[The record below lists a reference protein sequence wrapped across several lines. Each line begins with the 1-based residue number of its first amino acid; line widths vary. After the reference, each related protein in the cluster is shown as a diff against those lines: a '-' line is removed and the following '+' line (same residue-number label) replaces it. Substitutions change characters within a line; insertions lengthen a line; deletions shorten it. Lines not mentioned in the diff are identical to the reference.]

1 MKPEESQVQDVKEE
15 QAEQQGEKD
24 VAVDNVPYGRF
35 KEVIKEK
42 NSMKAE
48 LETLK
53 TQVFKEAEERKLKE
67 MEAKGEY
74 ESALEMVRQESLKK
88 DDVIAK
94 QNEELS
100 GFRTQYDT
108 ERDSLLTQLSDEDKA
123 VYGGLTNAQLQAHIN
138 KNKSNNIPSVDNS
151 MPDSTQGYRNLVDA
165 ARDFQKGN
173 IDESIYNRIK
183 NAFRANQA

>member
-1 MKPEESQVQDVKEE
+1 
-15 QAEQQGEKD
+15 
-24 VAVDNVPYGRF
+24 
-35 KEVIKEK
+35 
-42 NSMKAE
+42 MKAE